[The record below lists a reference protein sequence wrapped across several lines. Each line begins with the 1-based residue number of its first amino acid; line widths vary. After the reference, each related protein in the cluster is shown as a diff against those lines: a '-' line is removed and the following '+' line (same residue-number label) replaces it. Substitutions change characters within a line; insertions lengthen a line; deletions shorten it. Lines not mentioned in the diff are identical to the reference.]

1 MMDHEIPD
9 LKYLFEPRSVAVVG
23 ASKDEFKSGGMFIRR
38 LLEDEFA
45 GQIYPINRKETEI
58 MGLKCY
64 SSVSEIPGEVDLAI
78 LTVPAQAIL
87 ESAEDCARKKVKFAV
102 VHAVGFSE
110 LGNEGREFEG
120 KVVRAAQAGGT
131 RLIGPNCMGIYTSRG
146 RINTIV
152 PYTALPMEPGNVGF
166 VGQSGWVSEMFLRH
180 GGERGLR
187 FSGVISIGNQ
197 SDLRVEDLIGYWGRD
212 PRTTVIAAYVEGL
225 KDAHRFI
232 EIVGRVCPRK
242 PVIIWKGGSSEMGA
256 KSAASHTGS
265 LAGSYQVFQAMCR
278 QTGIIPAFGME
289 DIIDL
294 AIAFTSP
301 VLPHGNNLGLLI
313 EAGGGGVA
321 SADACA
327 REGLEIRQFST
338 GVQDKLADYLKGK
351 VPPSNN
357 RRNPVDL
364 VWAPVVGGSKLFV
377 DCMEMI
383 MPEIDACLV
392 MTYAFLHE
400 DWFRQRM
407 TELRDKYTKPVVV
420 VPANASDQVEGSV
433 KAVKE
438 GLPIYIMPENA
449 VHCIGAMLKRAR
461 YLERLSVTASR

>member
-1 MMDHEIPD
+1 MTHHTAPD
-9 LKYLFEPRSVAVVG
+9 LKYLFEPRSVAIIG
-23 ASKDEFKSGGMFIRR
+23 ASKDEFKSGGMFISRM
-38 LLEDEFA
+38 LKDNCA

-78 LTVPAQAIL
+78 LAIPAQAML
-87 ESAEDCARKKVKFAV
+87 ESMEDCARKKVKFAV

-110 LGNEGREFEG
+110 MGTEGKEFER
-120 KVVRAAQAGGT
+120 KMVDVAAAGGV
-131 RLIGPNCMGIYTSRG
+131 RIIGPNCMGIFTSRG

-152 PYTALPMEPGNVGF
+152 PYNALPMEPGKVGF

-197 SDLRVEDLIGYWGRD
+197 CDLKLEDLIAYWGKD
-212 PRTTVIAAYVEGL
+212 PDTSVIAAYVEGVT
-225 KDAHRFI
+225 DAHRFI
-232 EIVGRVCPRK
+232 RMVGEVCPHK

-256 KSAASHTGS
+256 RSAASHTGS
-265 LAGSYQVFQAMCR
+265 LAGSYQVFQAMCK
-278 QTGIIPAFGME
+278 QTGIIPAYGME

-294 AIAFTSP
+294 AMAFTSP
-301 VLPHGNNLGLLI
+301 VLPPGNNLGLLI

-321 SADACA
+321 SSDACA
-327 REGLEIRQFST
+327 REGLEIKQFST
-338 GVQDKLADYLKGK
+338 GLQEKLAGYLKGK

-364 VWAPVVGGSKLFV
+364 VWAPVIGGSKIFA
-377 DCMEMI
+377 DCLEMI
-383 MPEIDACLV
+383 LPEVDMCLV

-400 DWFRQRM
+400 DLYRQRM
-407 TELRDKYTKPVVV
+407 TELRDKLKKPVILI
-420 VPANASDQVEGSV
+420 PANAQDQVEGSI
-433 KAVKE
+433 KAVME
-438 GLPIYIMPENA
+438 GLPVYIMPENA
-449 VHCIGAMLKRAR
+449 VRCISAMWKRTKFLKGIK
-461 YLERLSVTASR
+461 

>member
-1 MMDHEIPD
+1 MTNYETPD

-23 ASKDEFKSGGMFIRR
+23 ASKDEFKSGGMFIKRM
-38 LLEDEFA
+38 LEDKFA
-45 GQIYPINRKETEI
+45 GQIFPINRKETEI

-64 SSVSEIPGEVDLAI
+64 SSVSAIPGEVDLAI
-78 LTVPAQAIL
+78 LAVPAQAIL
-87 ESAEDCARKKVKFAV
+87 ESTEDCARKHVKFAI

-110 LGNEGREFEG
+110 MGAEGREFES
-120 KVVRAAQAGGT
+120 KVVNAAQSGGV

-152 PYTALPMEPGNVGF
+152 PYTALPMDQGKIGF

-180 GGERGLR
+180 GSERGLR

-197 SDLRVEDLIGYWGRD
+197 CDLRVDDLIGYWGKD
-212 PRTTVIAAYVEGL
+212 PHTSVIAAYVEGL
-225 KDAHRFI
+225 KDARRFI
-232 EIVGRVCPRK
+232 EIAGRVCPRK

-265 LAGSYQVFQAMCR
+265 LAGSYQIFQGMCR
-278 QTGIIPAFGME
+278 QTGIIPAYGME

-301 VLPHGNNLGLLI
+301 VLPPGNNVGMLI

-321 SADACA
+321 SVDACA
-327 REGLEIRQFST
+327 REGLESRQFST
-338 GVQDKLADYLKGK
+338 GVQEKLAEYLKGK

-357 RRNPVDL
+357 RKNPVDL
-364 VWAPVVGGSKLFV
+364 VWAPIIGGSRVFV

-383 MPEIDACLV
+383 IPEVDICLV
-392 MTYAFLHE
+392 MSYAFLHE
-400 DWFRQRM
+400 DWYRQRM
-407 TELRDKYTKPVVV
+407 AELRDKYKKPVIV
-420 VPANASDQVEGSV
+420 VPANGHDQVEGGIM
-433 KAVKE
+433 AVKE
-438 GLPIYIMPENA
+438 GIPVYMMPENA
-449 VHCIGAMLKRAR
+449 VRCIGAMFKRTR
-461 YLERLSVTASR
+461 YLGSLK

>member
-1 MMDHEIPD
+1 MMNHTAPD
-9 LKYLFEPRSVAVVG
+9 LKYLFEPRSVAIVG
-23 ASKDEFKSGGMFIRR
+23 ASKDEYKSGGMFINRMMQ
-38 LLEDEFA
+38 DKYA

-64 SSVSEIPGEVDLAI
+64 STVSEIPGEIDVAI
-78 LTVPAQAIL
+78 LAVPAQAIL
-87 ESAEDCARKKVKFAV
+87 ESMEDCARKKVKFAV

-110 LGNEGREFEG
+110 MGAEGREFEK
-120 KVVRAAQAGGT
+120 KVVAAAEAGGT
-131 RLIGPNCMGIYTSRG
+131 KIIGPNCMGIFTSRG

-152 PYTALPMEPGNVGF
+152 PYTALPMEPGRVGF

-197 SDLRVEDLIGYWGRD
+197 SGLRLEDLIAYWGSD
-212 PRTTVIAAYVEGL
+212 PDTSVIAAYVEGV
-225 KDAHRFI
+225 KDARRFI
-232 EIVGRVCPRK
+232 NMVGKVCPHK

-278 QTGIIPAFGME
+278 QTGIIPAYGME

-301 VLPHGNNLGLLI
+301 VLPPGKNLGLLI

-321 SADACA
+321 SSDACA

-338 GVQDKLADYLKGK
+338 GLQEKLADYLKGK

-357 RRNPVDL
+357 RKNPVDL
-364 VWAPVVGGSKLFV
+364 VWAPIIGGAKVFT

-383 MPEIDACLV
+383 MPEVDVCLV
-392 MTYAFLHE
+392 ITYAFLQE
-400 DWFRQRM
+400 DPFRQRM
-407 TELRDKYTKPVVV
+407 AELRDKFKKPVIV
-420 VPANASDQVEGSV
+420 VPANAPDQVAGGI
-433 KAVKE
+433 KAVMD
-438 GLPIYIMPENA
+438 GLPVYIMPENA
-449 VHCIGAMLKRAR
+449 VRCISAMWKRTQFLKS
-461 YLERLSVTASR
+461 LK